1 MTGKQLWDAARD
13 GDSAKVSTLLST
25 QGAQSY
31 INYQDAKGASAL
43 HIAAEKGHASVTEQ
57 LIAARCNIGLQEK
70 SGYHAAHLAAAKR
83 HAAVTEQLIAARC
96 DVNLQNNITGNTLLH
111 ITAITGDEAV
121 TKQLLAVRCNVD
133 LQDTNGLTALQA
145 AERLG
150 HAGVATLIRN
160 KRQDAPLL
168 RRRVAINGLVAKPE
182 LNGRTGTAVSFDD
195 DKGRYSVEIDDTS
208 SFLLIKPCNLLPTQV
223 CSVDLCSLLFS
234 HVQTSRAPLM

>member
-43 HIAAEKGHASVTEQ
+43 HIAAEKGHAS
-57 LIAARCNIGLQEK
+57 
-70 SGYHAAHLAAAKR
+70 
-83 HAAVTEQLIAARC
+83 VTEQLIAARC